1 MARIDNIKKQHP
13 DFDVSLLDIIL
24 SVDPTKSYKYADF
37 LIKMIKQIIKPEEIM
52 KVIAEG
58 VFGEERLKVLNDFEK
73 HSQANRIAVP
83 DISAYNSWDQ
93 LTQSVKQADEVVKQ
107 KELEKQVTKLHE
119 DGEWLVVIP
128 HSFEASKS
136 YGANTKWCTTQETHW
151 NSYYPNYKLIY
162 IINKVR
168 NEKYAISRK
177 YDDDS
182 KIQAWLSTDKEISPL
197 LVSIPPELMTKIIVE
212 VKKRKNEM
220 DLSRLGGDSIFT
232 ENGMIV
238 SIDNASAIMLNSF
251 MKKYNDRIP
260 IDMVSK
266 INNRLSEISELL
278 KKSDPSDDLFQ
289 DNRYKDY
296 IGKYLKENEDRDDV
310 YNFDVTNIEQM
321 LNRLYNNGR
330 KTRA

>member
-24 SVDPTKSYKYADF
+24 SVDPTKTYKYADF

-73 HSQANRIAVP
+73 HSQANRIEVP
-83 DISAYNSWDQ
+83 DISTYNSWDQ

-177 YDDDS
+177 YDDDN

-238 SIDNASAIMLNSF
+238 SIDNASALMLNSF
-251 MKKYNDRIP
+251 VKKYNDRISL
-260 IDMVSK
+260 DMLSK
-266 INNRLSEISELL
+266 INNRLSEISQLL
-278 KKSDPSDDLFQ
+278 AKSDPSNDLFE
-289 DNRYKDY
+289 DNIYKNY
-296 IGKYLKENEDRDDV
+296 IGKYLRENEGRDD
-310 YNFDVTNIEQM
+310 YYAFHAGNIEEM
-321 LNRLYNNGR
+321 LDRLYNNK
-330 KTRA
+330 KTR